1 MEYLKANINDIEEC
15 QKLKNEIVNELNES
29 GLHIW
34 NDEYPSDNLIK
45 EDILNSNGRII
56 KENNKIIAYASIDS
70 VINEFQE
77 NVFKE
82 ENLYSFARL
91 MVKKEYRGKHV
102 ASFLI
107 NNLLN
112 EMKDIGA
119 AGCGIL
125 VHPINEI
132 ALKVY
137 YKLGFKL
144 EEIKVYPF
152 GEFYNLVYIF

>member
-15 QKLKNEIVNELNES
+15 QILKNEIVNELNES

-34 NDEYPSDNLIK
+34 DDEYPSDNLIK

-82 ENLYSFARL
+82 ENLYSFAL
-91 MVKKEYRGKHV
+91 PYSDETSEKFSNKV
-102 ASFLI
+102 
-107 NNLLN
+107 
-112 EMKDIGA
+112 
-119 AGCGIL
+119 CGRI
-125 VHPINEI
+125 
-132 ALKVY
+132 
-137 YKLGFKL
+137 
-144 EEIKVYPF
+144 
-152 GEFYNLVYIF
+152 